1 MLLLCLWPWPPWP
14 LACCWLCCCSRG
26 PLQPLQPC
34 EARAGSWEVRA
45 TTAACQLCEPPD
57 RLLAFAIFTPLASQ
71 PRSIGNILA
80 RSLHM
85 ISLARAGCWE
95 ARITAAACQ
104 LHEPPDRCLG
114 LSIFTLLK
122 SQPRSIG
129 NILARS
135 LNMISLAM
143 IQLDF
148 TSKMVRGWKLI
159 SCSWDNLVS
168 RARWHET

>member
-1 MLLLCLWPWPPWP
+1 MIYKILLLCLWPWPPWP
-14 LACCWLCCCSRG
+14 LPCCWLCCCSRG
-26 PLQPLQPC
+26 PLQPLQPR

-80 RSLHM
+80 RSL
-85 ISLARAGCWE
+85 
-95 ARITAAACQ
+95 
-104 LHEPPDRCLG
+104 
-114 LSIFTLLK
+114 
-122 SQPRSIG
+122 
-129 NILARS
+129 
-135 LNMISLAM
+135 NMISLAM

-159 SCSWDNLVS
+159 SCSLGQFGFTSKVARNLKLIVL
-168 RARWHET
+168 AM